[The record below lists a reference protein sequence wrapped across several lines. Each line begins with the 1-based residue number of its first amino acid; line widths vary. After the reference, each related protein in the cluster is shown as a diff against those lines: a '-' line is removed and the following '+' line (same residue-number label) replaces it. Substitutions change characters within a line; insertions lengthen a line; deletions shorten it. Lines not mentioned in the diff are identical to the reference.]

1 MYTALLTVHS
11 YLRWVVLILALLAL
25 ARAIAGVAQ
34 RRPWTPAD
42 DSAAKWFTI
51 GLDVQMLIGLLLYFI
66 FSPFTMSAWSDI
78 GSAMGDSTTR
88 FVVVEHPFGMLIAL
102 ALAHIGRAR
111 IRKSR
116 DSARR
121 HRTALVFFGL
131 AIVIVLVTIPWPGR
145 PGGRPLLRGVDVVE
159 TGG

>member
-1 MYTALLTVHS
+1 MYTALLTLHS
-11 YLRWVVLILALLAL
+11 YLRWVVLILAVLAL

-51 GLDVQMLIGLLLYFI
+51 GLDVQLLVGQLLYLV

-78 GSAMGDSTTR
+78 GGAMRDSTTR
-88 FVVVEHPFGMLIAL
+88 FVVIEHPFGMLIAL
-102 ALAHIGRAR
+102 VLAHIGRAR

-121 HRTALVFFGL
+121 HRTALIFFGL
-131 AIVIVLVTIPWPGR
+131 AIVIVFLTIPWPGR
-145 PGGRPLLRGVDVVE
+145 PGGRPLLRGFGVE
-159 TGG
+159 